1 MKGDGKDGNAGKRG
15 IAGNSYFNNLGKSKS
30 TKGAAAFSGGLSQQF
45 TMHRGLWVKKSVVMG
60 GVFEKSTIPRVGRI
74 INEM

>member
-15 IAGNSYFNNLGKSKS
+15 IAGNSYFNKLGKSKS

-45 TMHRGLWVKKSVVMG
+45 TMHRIVGKKSVVMG
-60 GVFEKSTIPRVGRI
+60 GVFGKSTIPRVGRI
-74 INEM
+74 ISEM